1 MPERY
6 LSSWLGNLSKRISK
20 TPSLVVTASGS
31 YHYTQ
36 SALFLFPKRA
46 ANEPPDPA
54 SHHTRSPS
62 PESTGRPRRK
72 MFARRY

>member
-6 LSSWLGNLSKRISK
+6 LSSWLGNLSKRISR

-31 YHYTQ
+31 YHYTE
-36 SALFLFPKRA
+36 SVLFFSKMA
-46 ANEPPDPA
+46 ANEPPDPV

-62 PESTGRPRRK
+62 PESTGRPRHK
-72 MFARRY
+72 MSVQGY